1 MGQELHGQLET
12 VQSTP
17 TFFLINCHTSPEGS
31 EGGGQ
36 QSECHRR
43 PHLDGEH
50 GGEVDSQVSS
60 ICWLAGCREDGFS
73 SELLNE

>member
-31 EGGGQ
+31 EGGG
-36 QSECHRR
+36 SKVNAIVDHILMVNTEERWIAR
-43 PHLDGEH
+43 FPLSVGWLD
-50 GGEVDSQVSS
+50 
-60 ICWLAGCREDGFS
+60 CREDGFS